1 MLVLRDGKW
10 VETSDMR
17 LGERVQVQLTLEVK
31 RDMKYVSIIDERA
44 AALEPVDQL
53 PGYDWNG
60 GLAFY
65 RESGNTATRFFIGF
79 LNAGSYRL
87 SYDATAQVTG
97 SFMGGICTVQSQYAP
112 ELTAHSAAHRI
123 TVK

>member
-1 MLVLRDGKW
+1 MSASS
-10 VETSDMR
+10 TS
-17 LGERVQVQLTLEVK
+17 
-31 RDMKYVSIIDERA
+31 A

-87 SYDATAQVTG
+87 SYDATARVTG
-97 SFMGGICTVQSQYAP
+97 SFMGGICTVPASTP
-112 ELTAHSAAHRI
+112 LKLTAHTRRPPHHCKIVTGMA
-123 TVK
+123 